1 MIKCEGVKD
10 KNGFKENVQERTE
23 DMGVNRWNKQLGLVL
38 CVIRKGNFEI
48 NDLKFQKSI
57 KTIQIQTTGLMVV

>member
-1 MIKCEGVKD
+1 
-10 KNGFKENVQERTE
+10 
-23 DMGVNRWNKQLGLVL
+23 MGVNRWNKQLELVL